1 VSLGGDSIVLPLTE
15 GSALVTHYQEPFP
28 RLEGNATSD
37 VQQTSGEV
45 ATRPVEGGE
54 VFALRCEP

>member
-1 VSLGGDSIVLPLTE
+1 MLPLTE